1 MLYLQNNPRIM
12 LVQFSV
18 TNFKTF
24 RNKVVLSLIA
34 SKYDKTRA
42 LANFSSES
50 TFGFNLLKSAV
61 VYGANASG
69 KSKLMEAFIF
79 MRRLVLTSSNESQKG
94 EPINVEPFL
103 LSSET
108 IEKPSEFEIIFIHKK
123 QLFRYGFEVD
133 KSRVVSEWLYYRPL
147 TKEIELFV
155 RDNQDFST
163 HERKFAKGTKLA
175 REKMVRENALM
186 LSVAAQFNEDIAASA
201 LDWFKRLRII
211 SALEPDGYKGYSM
224 GSLKDN
230 TKKQKILEM
239 LQQADLSISD
249 INLQTVDF
257 QSFSKNMPADLKNIL
272 SQKFLGKKGEIVK
285 VHTSHLVYD
294 KNMNVINTVDFNLE
308 FDESSGTNQF
318 FALTGPIIDVIENGF
333 VLAVDELDSKLHPNL
348 VLKIIEIFNSEVYNP
363 KNAQLIFNTH
373 DTNLLDADIFRRDQ
387 IWFVEKDRFGASNL
401 YSLSDLK
408 DVRKSEDFENN
419 YITGK
424 YGAVPI
430 VSDFDGI
437 YDASSMNSM
446 NHGRKK
452 TETDSK

>member
-1 MLYLQNNPRIM
+1 M

-34 SKYDKTRA
+34 SKYDKTRE
-42 LANFSSES
+42 LANFSSENP
-50 TFGFNLLKSAV
+50 FGFNLLKSAV

-69 KSKLMEAFIF
+69 KSKLMEALFN
-79 MRRLVLTSSNESQKG
+79 MRRMVLSSSKESQKG

-108 IEKPSEFEIIFIHKK
+108 NEKPSEFEIIFTHKQ

-133 KSRVVSEWLYYRPL
+133 KYKVVSEWFYYRPF

-155 RDNQDFST
+155 REGQHIST
-163 HERKFAKGTKLA
+163 HERKFAKGNKLS
-175 REKMVRENALM
+175 REKMIRENALM
-186 LSVAAQFNEDIAASA
+186 LSVAAQFNEEIAGTA
-201 LDWFKRLRII
+201 LEWFKRLKII
-211 SALEPDGYKGYSM
+211 SALEPNGYKGYSM
-224 GSLKDN
+224 SSLKDN
-230 TKKQKILEM
+230 DKKRKILEM

-249 INLQTVDF
+249 ISLRTVDF
-257 QSFSKNMPADLKNIL
+257 QNFSKKIPIDLKNIL
-272 SQKFLGKKGEIVK
+272 AQKFIDEKSEFVK
-285 VHTSHLVYD
+285 INTTHPVYD
-294 KNMNVINTVDFNLE
+294 KNMNIVHDIAFDLDS
-308 FDESSGTNQF
+308 DESSGTNQF
-318 FALTGPIIDVIENGF
+318 FALTGPVIDVIENGF

-373 DTNLLDADIFRRDQ
+373 DTNLLDAKIFRRDQ
-387 IWFVEKDRFGASNL
+387 IWFVEKDRFGASSL

-408 DVRKSEDFENN
+408 DVRKNEDFENN

-424 YGAVPI
+424 YGAIPI
-430 VSDFDGI
+430 VSDFDNI
-437 YDASSMNSM
+437 YNDSPTNPL
-446 NHGRKK
+446 NNGR
-452 TETDSK
+452 